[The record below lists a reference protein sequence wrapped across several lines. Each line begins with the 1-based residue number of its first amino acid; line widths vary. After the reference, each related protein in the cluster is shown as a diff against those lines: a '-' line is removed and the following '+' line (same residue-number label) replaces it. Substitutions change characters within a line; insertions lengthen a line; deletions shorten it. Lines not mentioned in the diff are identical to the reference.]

1 MGINLL
7 EVILKNINVSFEAFF
22 ETNSLNLL
30 NSSEFDGSD
39 IPKKSEISDSNKSH
53 CFFLEN
59 DDTHSLGGESL
70 EGGNSGDMIT
80 PSIIDE
86 TDAKIINPLEVVDP
100 NGNYPEANALDEIN
114 PNVFDDEFEFWDPST
129 AKSLNSEDLLVDSE
143 PTSLALEKNIQNFQE
158 TQVIELN
165 KKLPAQSSPVNNGP
179 WQANNEKLTKS
190 YLDFV
195 NNSGVNLPAASKAA
209 LAQKKRK

>member
-1 MGINLL
+1 
-7 EVILKNINVSFEAFF
+7 
-22 ETNSLNLL
+22 
-30 NSSEFDGSD
+30 
-39 IPKKSEISDSNKSH
+39 
-53 CFFLEN
+53 
-59 DDTHSLGGESL
+59 
-70 EGGNSGDMIT
+70 MIT

-86 TDAKIINPLEVVDP
+86 TDAKIINLLEVVDS

-179 WQANNEKLTKS
+179 WQANNEKVTKS

-209 LAQKKRK
+209 LAQKKENK